1 MLLEL
6 AAINT
11 AISTIKQTIA
21 HGRDL
26 ASASSAIAKF
36 VGAEEDLRERADARK
51 NSIFTKLLGKD
62 TNDFEEFMALEEV
75 ETKKQELREMLQLYG
90 RAGMYNDWIKY
101 QTESRKKR
109 KKAKEER
116 DEKIQ
121 TIIRNTMI
129 GILIFILV
137 GGALLIGY
145 VSWYLKGVQ

>member
-6 AAINT
+6 AAING

-36 VGAEEDLRERADARK
+36 VGAEEDLRERANAKK

-62 TNDFEEFMALEEV
+62 SNDFEEFMAIEEV
-75 ETKKQELREMLQLYG
+75 ENKKQELREMLQLYG
-90 RAGMYNDWIKY
+90 RIGMYNDWIKF
-101 QTESRKKR
+101 QKDARLKR
-109 KKAKEER
+109 QKDKEER
-116 DEKIQ
+116 DEQIQ
-121 TIIRNTMI
+121 KIIRYSMI
-129 GILIFILV
+129 GLLVLVIL

-145 VSWYLKGVQ
+145 VSWYLKGI

>member
-1 MLLEL
+1 VLLEL

-26 ASASSAIAKF
+26 ASASSAISKF
-36 VGAEEDLRERADARK
+36 VGAEEELRERANAKK

-62 TNDFEEFMALEEV
+62 TNDFEEFMALEEI

-90 RAGMYNDWIKY
+90 RIGMYNDWIKF
-101 QTESRKKR
+101 QKDARLKR
-109 KKAKEER
+109 QKDKEER
-116 DEKIQ
+116 DEQIQ
-121 TIIRNTMI
+121 KIIRYSMI
-129 GILIFILV
+129 GLLVLVIL

-145 VSWYLKGVQ
+145 VSWYLKGI

>member
-26 ASASSAIAKF
+26 ASASSAISKF
-36 VGAEEDLRERADARK
+36 VGAEEELRERANAKK

-62 TNDFEEFMALEEV
+62 TNDFEEFMALEEI

-90 RAGMYNDWIKY
+90 RIGMYNDWIKF
-101 QTESRKKR
+101 QKDARLKR
-109 KKAKEER
+109 QKDKEER
-116 DEKIQ
+116 EEQIQ
-121 TIIRNTMI
+121 KIIRYTMI
-129 GILIFILV
+129 GILVFVIL

-145 VSWYLKGVQ
+145 VSWYLKGI

>member
-6 AAINT
+6 AAING

-36 VGAEEDLRERADARK
+36 VGAEEELRERANAKK

-62 TNDFEEFMALEEV
+62 TNDFEEFMALEEI

-90 RAGMYNDWIKY
+90 RIGMYNDWIKF
-101 QTESRKKR
+101 QKDARLKR
-109 KKAKEER
+109 QKDKEER
-116 DEKIQ
+116 EEQIQ
-121 TIIRNTMI
+121 KIIRYTMI
-129 GILIFILV
+129 GILVFVIL

-145 VSWYLKGVQ
+145 VSWYLKGI

>member
-26 ASASSAIAKF
+26 ASASSAISKF
-36 VGAEEDLRERADARK
+36 VGAEEELRERANAKK

-62 TNDFEEFMALEEV
+62 TNDFEEFMALEEI

-90 RAGMYNDWIKY
+90 RIGMYNDWIKF
-101 QTESRKKR
+101 QKDARLKR
-109 KKAKEER
+109 QKDKEER
-116 DEKIQ
+116 DEQIQ
-121 TIIRNTMI
+121 KIIRYSMI
-129 GILIFILV
+129 GLLVLVIL

-145 VSWYLKGVQ
+145 VSWYLKGI

>member
-6 AAINT
+6 AAING

-26 ASASSAIAKF
+26 ASASSAISKF
-36 VGAEEDLRERADARK
+36 VGAEEELRERANAKK

-75 ETKKQELREMLQLYG
+75 ENKKQELREMLQLYG
-90 RAGMYNDWIKY
+90 RVGMYNDWIKF
-101 QTESRKKR
+101 QKDARKKR
-109 KKAKEER
+109 QKEKEER
-116 DEKIQ
+116 QEQIQ
-121 TIIRNTMI
+121 KIIRYTMI
-129 GILIFILV
+129 GILVFVIV

-145 VSWYLKGVQ
+145 VSWYLKGI

>member
-6 AAINT
+6 AAING

-26 ASASSAIAKF
+26 ASASSAISKF
-36 VGAEEDLRERADARK
+36 VGAEEELRERANAKK

-75 ETKKQELREMLQLYG
+75 ENKKQELREMLQLYG
-90 RAGMYNDWIKY
+90 RVGMYNDWIKF
-101 QTESRKKR
+101 QKDARKKR
-109 KKAKEER
+109 QKDKEER
-116 DEKIQ
+116 QEQIQ
-121 TIIRNTMI
+121 KIIRYTMI
-129 GILIFILV
+129 GILVFVIV

-145 VSWYLKGVQ
+145 VSWYLKGI

>member
-36 VGAEEDLRERADARK
+36 VGAEEDLRERANAKK

-62 TNDFEEFMALEEV
+62 SNDFEEFMAIEEV
-75 ETKKQELREMLQLYG
+75 ENKKQELREMLQLYG
-90 RAGMYNDWIKY
+90 RIGMYNDWIKF
-101 QTESRKKR
+101 QKDARLKR
-109 KKAKEER
+109 QKDKEER
-116 DEKIQ
+116 DEQIQ
-121 TIIRNTMI
+121 KIIRYSMI
-129 GILIFILV
+129 GLLVLVIL

-145 VSWYLKGVQ
+145 VSWYLKGI